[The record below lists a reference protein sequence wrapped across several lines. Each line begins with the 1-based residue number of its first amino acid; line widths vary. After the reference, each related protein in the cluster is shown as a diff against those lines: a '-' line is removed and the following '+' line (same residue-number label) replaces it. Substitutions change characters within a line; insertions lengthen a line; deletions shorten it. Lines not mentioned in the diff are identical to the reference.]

1 MKDFIYE
8 GDAYKIPPE
17 ILQMSKEELKAKL
30 EEEKL
35 RTILRMKK
43 KKVDRE
49 LVLRNGTKIYF

>member
-1 MKDFIYE
+1 MKDFIYK
-8 GDAYKIPPE
+8 GDVYKIPPE